1 MTEWERFF
9 FTLLCISTLFFM
21 ITDTLIYQSLLDKNI
36 KTLHYQ
42 KEIQTLVS
50 LRKEN
55 ESLKQKYQAQN
66 KESVD
71 LDVQLKKIESEIE
84 KLQAEEKKLKDQL
97 IQKKQSSV
105 ENSYKTVYLTFDDGP
120 SDRTEEILNI
130 LDKYHVKATFFVTYQ
145 DEKYDHLIK
154 RMYKEG
160 HTIGL
165 HTASHNYREVY
176 ASEEAYFADLKRIQD
191 KVYDLTGYRS
201 VIIRFPGGS
210 SNTVSRFNPGIMT
223 RLTKLVTEQ
232 GYYYH
237 DWNVDSEDAAG
248 AGEERQMNN
257 IRNYSPK
264 HDIINLLM
272 HDAASKHAT
281 VNSLEDKIKYYIEN
295 GYAIEPLTPISPCMH
310 HGINN

>member
-1 MTEWERFF
+1 MTEWKRFF
-9 FTLLCISTLFFM
+9 FTLLCISILFF
-21 ITDTLIYQSLLDKNI
+21 IVVDALIYQSLLDKNI
-36 KTLHYQ
+36 KTLNYQ
-42 KEIQTLVS
+42 KEIKQLVS
-50 LRKEN
+50 LREDNQKLEQEYKEH
-55 ESLKQKYQAQN
+55 N
-66 KESVD
+66 KKAVD
-71 LDVQLKKIESEIE
+71 IDVQLKNTESEIE
-84 KLQAEEKKLKDQL
+84 KLQTEEKKLKEQV
-97 IQKKQSSV
+97 IQKNNSSI
-105 ENSYKTVYLTFDDGP
+105 ENDYKTVYLTFDDGP

-145 DEKYDHLIK
+145 DEKYDYLIK

-160 HTIGL
+160 HTVGL

-176 ASEEAYFADLKRIQD
+176 ASEEAYFADLKKIQD
-191 KVYDLTGYRS
+191 KVYDLTGYRA

-248 AGEERQMNN
+248 ANEERQMNN
-257 IRNYSPK
+257 ITTYSPK
-264 HDIINLLM
+264 YNIINLLM
-272 HDAASKHAT
+272 HDAPAKHAT